1 MAVLA
6 ALNKLR
12 GTRPLLL
19 TLASRFILVACIPV
33 LTLGLL
39 FRLYYEP
46 LMRADVEKRQSFAAD
61 SIARQLER
69 HFSIANREL
78 DSLAELFH
86 SSPQLDK
93 GQIQTLL
100 DAYADSSDFYE
111 AIYLTDSDG
120 RINAIGLPASQRKL
134 RQNLY
139 GLDISARD
147 FVRQAQLDKKAVWSN
162 SFLSTVSARLAVA
175 LAQPVGLRTLV
186 GEVAIAPLPEL
197 ARQLSQDGS
206 LQIRM
211 LDRQHQLIADSQSAQ
226 AGQQLNLG
234 HLPVL
239 YDSAVR
245 EFNFDGQQLLG
256 LAREVN
262 GPGWQVLVAQPLE
275 QTRELINTTWRRIL
289 VALGLALS
297 IALLIAG
304 STSWGLARRISQF
317 TRHVGEIA
325 NGNYARPMEKSS
337 ISELNTLRAS
347 LQRMVGAI
355 HEREQALLDTAQSL
369 RESEERLLAT
379 LEYTPNVAV
388 QWFDASGHILLWNH
402 ASESIY
408 EIAREAALGKTLDQL
423 FHSPGQQAMFLA
435 SLEQAAKGH
444 PVGPYLSELQLS
456 PQRRICVLTTTFSIP
471 AADGSQQFV
480 SMDIDVTEQ
489 KRAELA
495 YRELNATL
503 EQRVTERTNALSHSN
518 DDLSKAMATLQ
529 RAQNELVQSEKL
541 AALGSLVAG
550 IAHELNTPVGNSL
563 MAASTLQ
570 DYSRDITAAL
580 GKGAL
585 KRSMLEQ
592 FLLDNKTATDIL
604 VRNLRRASELITSF
618 KQVAVDQASAQRRRF
633 QLSEVV
639 KEILIT
645 LGPTLKKTPF
655 VIDSNIDDSI
665 ELDSYPGALGQVLVN
680 LINNALL
687 HGLSGLEHG
696 KIGLYAFPYEPGWI
710 ELALSDNGRGIAEEH
725 LPRIFDPF
733 FTTRLGQGGSGLGL
747 NIVHNL
753 VTGVLGGKLEVAS
766 QLGWGVRFAIRLPLC
781 APSSEPHRPEAE
793 AEAEADADADADAS
807 AGEASVAPAEPDAAP
822 SADHQ

>member
-1 MAVLA
+1 MAVSAVLSKLGA
-6 ALNKLR
+6 AH
-12 GTRPLLL
+12 PLLL

-33 LTLGLL
+33 LAVGLL

-46 LMRADVEKRQSFAAD
+46 LLLDEVENRQSFAAEA
-61 SIARQLER
+61 ITHQLER

-78 DSLAELFH
+78 GALAELFH
-86 SSPQLDK
+86 NSQTLDNQ
-93 GQIQTLL
+93 QIQTLL

-111 AIYLTDSDG
+111 AIYLTDDTGQIS
-120 RINAIGLPASQRKL
+120 AIGLPADRRTL
-134 RQNLY
+134 RQNLF

-147 FVRQAQLDKKAVWSN
+147 FVRQAQLSRQGVWSN
-162 SFLSTVSARLAVA
+162 SFLSTVSSRLAVA
-175 LAQPVGLRTLV
+175 LAQPLGPRTLV
-186 GEVAIAPLPEL
+186 GEVAISPLPEL
-197 ARQLSQDGS
+197 ARQLSQDGR

-234 HLPVL
+234 HLQVL
-239 YDSAVR
+239 HDPSVR
-245 EFNFDGQQLLG
+245 SFDLDGQQLLG
-256 LAREVN
+256 LARKVK
-262 GPGWQVLVAQPLE
+262 GPDWQVLVAQP
-275 QTRELINTTWRRIL
+275 QQQAHALIDSTWRRIL
-289 VALGLALS
+289 SALGLALA

-304 STSWGLARRISQF
+304 STSWTLARRISQF

-325 NGNYARPMEKSS
+325 NGHYDLPMEPSR
-337 ISELNTLRAS
+337 IRELNTLRAS

-355 HEREQALLDTAQSL
+355 LEREQALLDTAQSL
-369 RESEERLLAT
+369 RESEDRLLAT

-388 QWFDASGHILLWNH
+388 QWFDASGRILLWNH
-402 ASESIY
+402 ASERIY
-408 EIAREAALGKTLDQL
+408 EIPREAALGKTLDRL
-423 FHSPGQQAMFLA
+423 LYTPGQQAMFLA
-435 SLEQAAKGH
+435 SLAQAAKGT
-444 PVGPYLSELQLS
+444 PVGPYLSELQLN
-456 PQRRICVLTTTFSIP
+456 PQRSICVLTTTFSIP
-471 AADGSQQFV
+471 AADGSLQFV
-480 SMDIDVTEQ
+480 SMDIDVTDQ
-489 KRAELA
+489 KRAEQA

-503 EQRVTERTNALSHSN
+503 EQRVAERTEALSRSN
-518 DDLSKAMATLQ
+518 EELSNAMATLQ

-563 MAASTLQ
+563 MAASTLE
-570 DYSRDITAAL
+570 DRSREISTAVSA
-580 GKGAL
+580 GAL
-585 KRSMLEQ
+585 KRSVLDQ
-592 FLLDNKTATDIL
+592 FLQDNKTATDIL

-618 KQVAVDQASAQRRRF
+618 KQVAVDQASAQRRTF

-655 VIDSNIDDSI
+655 VIDSNIDDEI

-680 LINNALL
+680 LINNALS
-687 HGLSGLEHG
+687 HGLQGLEHG

-710 ELALSDNGRGIAEEH
+710 ELAVSDNGHGIAPEH
-725 LPRIFDPF
+725 LSRIFNPF

-766 QLGWGVRFAIRLPLC
+766 QPGWGVRFAIRLPLC
-781 APSSEPHRPEAE
+781 APSGSETQEDKPNDPAQADEDSVPPVPH
-793 AEAEADADADADAS
+793 
-807 AGEASVAPAEPDAAP
+807 
-822 SADHQ
+822 Q

>member
-1 MAVLA
+1 MAGSAVLSKR
-6 ALNKLR
+6 LSSH
-12 GTRPLLL
+12 PLLL
-19 TLASRFILVACIPV
+19 TLASRFILVAGIPV

-46 LMRADVEKRQSFAAD
+46 LMQQDVENRQSFTAD

-78 DSLAELFH
+78 NSLAELFH
-86 SSPQLDK
+86 NNPQLDRL
-93 GQIQTLL
+93 QIQTLL
-100 DAYADSSDFYE
+100 DAYADTSDFYE
-111 AIYLTDSDG
+111 AIYLSDSDG
-120 RINAIGLPASQRKL
+120 RINAIGLPASQRNL
-134 RQNLY
+134 RQNLF

-147 FVRQAQLDKKAVWSN
+147 FVRQAQLDRKAVWSN

-175 LAQPVGLRTLV
+175 LAQPVGQRVLV
-186 GEVAIAPLPEL
+186 GEVAISPLPEL

-234 HLPVL
+234 HLRVL
-239 YDSAVR
+239 HDPSVR
-245 EFNFDGQQLLG
+245 QFSLDGEQLLG
-256 LAREVN
+256 LARPVN
-262 GPGWQVLVAQPLE
+262 GPGWQVLVAQP
-275 QTRELINTTWRRIL
+275 QAQAHALINTTWQRLLI
-289 VALGLALS
+289 ALGLALAA
-297 IALLIAG
+297 ALVIAG
-304 STSWGLARRISQF
+304 STSWSLARRISQF

-325 NGNYARPMEKSS
+325 NGNYDLPMEPSR
-337 ISELNTLRAS
+337 ISELNTLRSS

-369 RESEERLLAT
+369 RESEDRLLAT

-408 EIAREAALGKTLDQL
+408 DIPREAALGKTLDQL
-423 FHSPGQQAMFLA
+423 FHSPGQQAMFIA
-435 SLEQAAKGH
+435 SLGQAAKGL

-456 PQRRICVLTTTFSIP
+456 PERKICVLTTTFSIP
-471 AADGSQQFV
+471 AADGSLQFV
-480 SMDIDVTEQ
+480 SMDIDVTDQ

-495 YRELNATL
+495 YRELNASL
-503 EQRVTERTNALSHSN
+503 EQRVAERTEALSKSN
-518 DDLSKAMATLQ
+518 EELSKAMQTVQ
-529 RAQNELVQSEKL
+529 RAQTELVQSEKL
-541 AALGSLVAG
+541 SALGSLVAG
-550 IAHELNTPVGNSL
+550 IAHELNTPIGNSL
-563 MAASTLQ
+563 MAASTLE
-570 DYSRDITAAL
+570 DYSRDIAAVVSQ
-580 GKGAL
+580 GAL
-585 KRSMLEQ
+585 KRSMLDQ
-592 FLLDNKTATDIL
+592 FLQDNKTATDIL

-618 KQVAVDQASAQRRRF
+618 KQVAVDQASAQRRHF

-680 LINNALL
+680 LINNSLM
-687 HGLSGLEHG
+687 HGLDGLEHG

-710 ELALSDNGRGIAEEH
+710 ELALSDNGHGISEEN

-781 APSSEPHRPEAE
+781 APSTSTAHP
-793 AEAEADADADADAS
+793 DTAS
-807 AGEASVAPAEPDAAP
+807 
-822 SADHQ
+822 